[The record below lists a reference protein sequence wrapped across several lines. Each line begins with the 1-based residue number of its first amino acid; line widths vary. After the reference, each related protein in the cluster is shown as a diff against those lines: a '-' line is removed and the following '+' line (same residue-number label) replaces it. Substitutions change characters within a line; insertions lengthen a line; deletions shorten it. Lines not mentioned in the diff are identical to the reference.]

1 MDIKRFF
8 EILELDRNASLDE
21 AKQAYKDIVNIWHP
35 DRFSNNPRLKRKAE
49 EKLKEANLAYEMV
62 RSFLTS
68 HKEARPGQ
76 KKAPKSQAE
85 AGARDKTEVVV
96 EAGTRII
103 LSVCY
108 YLYTSLRGIIVS
120 RPPKAGADK
129 KAKGEPEGAK
139 ESQRK
144 SRGNVRG
151 KGMGRD
157 GDRP

>member
-108 YLYTSLRGIIVS
+108 YLYTSLRGIIVNQ
-120 RPPKAGADK
+120 PPKAGADK
-129 KAKGEPEGAK
+129 KAKGEPEK
-139 ESQRK
+139 EQRQCQRK
-144 SRGNVRG
+144 RHGQR
-151 KGMGRD
+151 
-157 GDRP
+157 

>member
-21 AKQAYKDIVNIWHP
+21 AKQAYKDMVNIWHP

-68 HKEARPGQ
+68 PKEARPGQ
-76 KKAPKSQAE
+76 EKAPKSQAE
-85 AGARDKTEVVV
+85 AGARDKTEAVV

-120 RPPKAGADK
+120 QPPKPGADK
-129 KAKGEPEGAK
+129 KAKGEPEK
-139 ESQRK
+139 EQRQCQGK
-144 SRGNVRG
+144 RRGQ
-151 KGMGRD
+151 K
-157 GDRP
+157 